1 MSLNKAI
8 QSNKSSLRKGL
19 LIGSLCVCLP
29 LQVLAASVEERLAK
43 VERLVQSQ
51 GLIQLMNQV
60 DKLQLELQK
69 LHGEIEFQTHALDQI
84 KQRQR
89 ELYLD
94 IDRRMQVLEAGGA
107 SGSVA
112 SPATTGAE
120 LPASSTDN
128 PPLQVLSGSAAV
140 DRPLL
145 TGENSAAPLS
155 LEISVPQAAPAV
167 PPAPADPALAG
178 LPAEAVVNSANPP
191 AVATTETIVLA
202 NQAPAVAVDPALA
215 EETYKQAF
223 NLLKTGQHEQA
234 MKEFASFVENYPDS
248 SYAPNAQY
256 WLGEAYYVKQRFE
269 EAIAEFRLL
278 VQNYPNSQKLT
289 HSLLKIGYSLHELKQ
304 YDEAIKVL
312 QDLQTR
318 YPGTSAARYAAERL
332 EAIKAD
338 QLAASA
344 AKPQG

>member
-8 QSNKSSLRKGL
+8 QRNKYPLRRGL
-19 LIGSLCVCLP
+19 LIGALCVCLP
-29 LQVLAASVEERLAK
+29 LQVSAASVEERLAK

-69 LHGEIEFQTHALDQI
+69 LRGEIEFQTHTLDQI

-94 IDRRMQVLEAGGA
+94 ADRRLKSLETGGA
-107 SGSVA
+107 SASVA
-112 SPATTGAE
+112 SPASPGTE
-120 LPASSTDN
+120 LPASSADN
-128 PPLQVLSGSAAV
+128 PPLPILSGSAAV
-140 DRPLL
+140 DHPLL
-145 TGENSAAPLS
+145 TEESRSAPLS
-155 LEISVPQAAPAV
+155 LELSVPQAAPAAS
-167 PPAPADPALAG
+167 PAPAVAG
-178 LPAEAVVNSANPP
+178 LPTETVVSSANPQ

-202 NQAPAVAVDPALA
+202 NQAPAATADPALA
-215 EETYKQAF
+215 EQAYKQAF

-234 MKEFASFVENYPDS
+234 MKEFASFVEDYPAS

-256 WLGEAYYVKQRFE
+256 WLGEAYYVKQRFN

-332 EAIKAD
+332 EAVKAD
-338 QLAASA
+338 KLAAPA
-344 AKPQG
+344 AKAKPQG